1 MQSHVSENIAAQMLL
16 DKSALPGFVPLPA
29 APLAVAGDRD
39 ETQPLVDPAEIAAA
53 ASSAFNMVMPMEDTD
68 LPSDPDEV

>member
-1 MQSHVSENIAAQMLL
+1 MLL

-39 ETQPLVDPAEIAAA
+39 ETQPLVDPAEIALA
-53 ASSAFNMVMPMEDTD
+53 ASSVFNMAMPLEDTD
-68 LPSDPDEV
+68 LPSEPDEV